1 MANKRARRDEGS
13 EAAARAEADA
23 ADTTAREALAES
35 RRSLTGSSEG
45 EEADTLGLGLES
57 TGGDAEGA
65 IEPGTV
71 VRPPRAVVRGAA
83 VQEMVVVDELHT
95 SVGLPGGGALYGP
108 GKDVKV
114 PAELARRMGLEGRP
128 VEDED
133 TEYTEDV
140 PPYDTWT
147 KEELK
152 DEAALRELE
161 VTRADGEEGEPLVS
175 DYIAALEANDAED
188 AEAE

>member
-161 VTRADGEEGEPLVS
+161 VTRADG
-175 DYIAALEANDAED
+175 
-188 AEAE
+188 

>member
-1 MANKRARRDEGS
+1 
-13 EAAARAEADA
+13 
-23 ADTTAREALAES
+23 
-35 RRSLTGSSEG
+35 
-45 EEADTLGLGLES
+45 
-57 TGGDAEGA
+57 
-65 IEPGTV
+65 
-71 VRPPRAVVRGAA
+71 
-83 VQEMVVVDELHT
+83 
-95 SVGLPGGGALYGP
+95 
-108 GKDVKV
+108 
-114 PAELARRMGLEGRP
+114 
-128 VEDED
+128 
-133 TEYTEDV
+133 V

>member
-1 MANKRARRDEGS
+1 
-13 EAAARAEADA
+13 
-23 ADTTAREALAES
+23 
-35 RRSLTGSSEG
+35 
-45 EEADTLGLGLES
+45 
-57 TGGDAEGA
+57 
-65 IEPGTV
+65 
-71 VRPPRAVVRGAA
+71 
-83 VQEMVVVDELHT
+83 
-95 SVGLPGGGALYGP
+95 LYGP